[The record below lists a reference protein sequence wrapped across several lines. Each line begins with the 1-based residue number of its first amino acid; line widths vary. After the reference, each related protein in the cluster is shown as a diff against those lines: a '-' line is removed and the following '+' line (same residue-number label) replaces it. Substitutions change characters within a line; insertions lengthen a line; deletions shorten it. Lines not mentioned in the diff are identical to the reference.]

1 MKPRIILIILWLSCT
16 GLWVLWFLRRN
27 SQLSTSVSIIN
38 LEKSAK
44 TEDKKLSD
52 NGFKQNNSLNLI
64 NINTACVDELIVLPG
79 IGRAIAQDII
89 NYRLNNGPFNK
100 LEDLDSVKG
109 LGPSKLYKIKSLIC
123 F

>member
-1 MKPRIILIILWLSCT
+1 MKPRIILIILWLSCA

-52 NGFKQNNSLNLI
+52 NGFKQNNPLNLI

-89 NYRLNNGPFNK
+89 NYRLSNGPFNK